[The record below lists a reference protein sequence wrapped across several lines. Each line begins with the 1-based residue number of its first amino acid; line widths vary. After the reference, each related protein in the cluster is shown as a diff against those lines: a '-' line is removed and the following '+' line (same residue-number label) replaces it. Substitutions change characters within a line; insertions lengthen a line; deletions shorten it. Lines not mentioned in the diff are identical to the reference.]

1 MEAWQKGQ
9 AHIRLVVQDEVSEA
23 GARHLLCENGVVRAS
38 KLMVAP
44 LLHQQNIDVDQQPA
58 NVFEDLVQL
67 PIAAP
72 ILQLSTSWGGC
83 WDWQCFFD

>member
-1 MEAWQKGQ
+1 MQHDVW
-9 AHIRLVVQDEVSEA
+9 EA
-23 GARHLLCENGVVRAS
+23 GAPDPLCEQGVVSAS
-38 KLMVAP
+38 KLMFAP

-83 WDWQCFFD
+83 WGWQCYFD